1 MPLNAK
7 SRITEV
13 TWTYPL
19 CSWFCESVC
28 NVRPAT
34 FWSFTSVHY
43 KSAKQT
49 TMMNLKNQNKN
60 KSISFALS
68 VPWCRCLAPRSCCW
82 RTWRESLRT
91 GRVLLDQSQGLTGFP
106 QDPPRIGPAVL
117 THCGETHGQLERKF
131 RISLNFLSNCRVTTA
146 NLNRYENTQP
156 ASRVLLFNYFTETW
170 ILTSSRRLIHPRF
183 SPQVLP
189 TQQVAICVEQTV

>member
-1 MPLNAK
+1 MSEEFAPDHQVDCETFHWVSWKLDLLVPLNAK

-49 TMMNLKNQNKN
+49 TTMNLKKSKQKQIHFFCSVCTLMSMPRAEELLLKN
-60 KSISFALS
+60 LEGIFEDRSGSSRPK
-68 VPWCRCLAPRSCCW
+68 PR
-82 RTWRESLRT
+82 
-91 GRVLLDQSQGLTGFP
+91 FN
-106 QDPPRIGPAVL
+106 
-117 THCGETHGQLERKF
+117 
-131 RISLNFLSNCRVTTA
+131 RISSG
-146 NLNRYENTQP
+146 
-156 ASRVLLFNYFTETW
+156 
-170 ILTSSRRLIHPRF
+170 SSSYRSSSSDTLRRDTR
-183 SPQVLP
+183 
-189 TQQVAICVEQTV
+189 TVREKVQN

>member
-7 SRITEV
+7 SRITEAS
-13 TWTYPL
+13 WTYPL

-28 NVRPAT
+28 NVWPAT
-34 FWSFTSVHY
+34 FWSFTRVHY
-43 KSAKQT
+43 KSAQQT
-49 TMMNLKNQNKN
+49 F
-60 KSISFALS
+60 SFALS

-91 GRVLLDQSQGLTGFP
+91 GQVLLVQSQGLTGFP
-106 QDPPRIGPAVL
+106 QDPPRIGPAAL

-131 RISLNFLSNCRVTTA
+131 RLILNFLSNRRVTTA

-170 ILTSSRRLIHPRF
+170 ILTSSRGLIHPRF
-183 SPQVLP
+183 LPQVLP
-189 TQQVAICVEQTV
+189 TQQIAICVEQTV

>member
-1 MPLNAK
+1 MSVRRICTRPS
-7 SRITEV
+7 SRLWNISLSKLKV
-13 TWTYPL
+13 GSACAIKCKVKDHWSDL
-19 CSWFCESVC
+19 DVSSVLLVLWKC
-28 NVRPAT
+28 LQCTATT

-49 TMMNLKNQNKN
+49 TTMNLKKNQNKN

-68 VPWCRCLAPRSCCW
+68 VPWRRCLAPRSCCW

-117 THCGETHGQLERKF
+117 THCGETHVREKVQ
-131 RISLNFLSNCRVTTA
+131 N
-146 NLNRYENTQP
+146 
-156 ASRVLLFNYFTETW
+156 
-170 ILTSSRRLIHPRF
+170 
-183 SPQVLP
+183 
-189 TQQVAICVEQTV
+189 